1 MFLTQQTKCGADNP
15 LTMELINIS
24 EHPWHMHDTM
34 EIIYVLKGTLECG
47 ISIYPSEMKAG
58 DIAVINTET
67 LHHFT
72 SADNNIVLMCHID
85 LEHFSDIIP
94 EIENTLI
101 ICNSGAA
108 VEHDRHYDII
118 KEFLAKIF
126 LFYYDL
132 KPQKQDKLM
141 DSCVDFL
148 SALYN
153 HFNFLQHEGTA
164 IHSENIMKQRPLQA
178 ERVKRVMKYM
188 YDNLGSHISL
198 EDIAAK
204 EYVSKYY
211 LSHLVSEFLKMPF
224 REYLSMT
231 RSVYAQDCLYG
242 TDKSISE
249 ITDICGFS
257 NTEAFRKAYTKYTGM
272 TPSADRKRIAGHTVK
287 DIPLSHE
294 DVLSS
299 MSIEEIS
306 ALMGVKPYHDTS
318 TTVLRDASYPVTSIS
333 VNFAELQGQVFEHM
347 WDTVWLSDPQQIL
360 SFRMQEA
367 LAELH
372 RCRLF
377 KNVFVES
384 KSLEHLYSM
393 FENWDIIGSFLN
405 CLKENNFT
413 LVTDRHTETI
423 DRLIGFSCQI
433 NGPEI
438 HIRQRPECP
447 ALYKTTGSSYLFD
460 ESNHKTKTFY
470 IYYFLNNLLPC
481 RLYADDSCC
490 VTHSED
496 MLSIM
501 LYSKPD
507 AGIRKY
513 MFNLKHLSRNY
524 ICRTFKISEHYESE
538 ADIYKFLAIADTTDK
553 ELAEIISRK
562 ALPEVELSTINGL
575 SEYNLF
581 LSLLPDTIMLIEL
594 T

>member
-1 MFLTQQTKCGADNP
+1 MLLAQTTKCDPENP

-24 EHPWHMHDTM
+24 EHPWHMHDKL
-34 EIIYVLKGTLECG
+34 EVIYVLKGTLKCG
-47 ISIYPSEMKAG
+47 ISIYPSEMKSG

-72 SADNNIVLMCHID
+72 GDNNNIVLMCHID
-85 LEHFSDIIP
+85 LEHFSNIIP

-108 VEHDRHYDII
+108 VEYDKHYDII
-118 KEFLAKIF
+118 KELVAKLF
-126 LFYYDL
+126 LFYYEL
-132 KPQKQDKLM
+132 KPQKQDELM

-153 HFNFLQHEGTA
+153 HFNFLQHDGTA
-164 IHSENIMKQRPLQA
+164 IHSENTMKQRPLQA

-188 YDNLGSHISL
+188 YDNMGSHVSL

-231 RSVYAQDCLYG
+231 RSVYAQDHLYG
-242 TDKSISE
+242 TDKPLSE
-249 ITDICGFS
+249 IADICGFS
-257 NTEAFRKAYTKYTGM
+257 STESFRKAYIKYAGM
-272 TPSADRKRIAGHTVK
+272 TPSEARKRIVGHTIK

-294 DVLSS
+294 DVLSY
-299 MSIEEIS
+299 MAVEDIS
-306 ALMGVKPYHDTS
+306 ALMGVKPYHDTN
-318 TTVLRDASYPVTSIS
+318 TIAFRNASYPVTNIH
-333 VNFAELQGQVFEHM
+333 VNFAELHGQVAENM
-347 WDTVWLSDPQQIL
+347 WDTVWLNDPQQIL
-360 SFRMQEA
+360 SFRMLGA

-377 KNVFVES
+377 NHVFVES
-384 KSLEHLYSM
+384 KSLEHLYSV
-393 FENWDIIGSFLN
+393 FKNWDFAGSFLS

-413 LVTDRHTETI
+413 LLIDRHTEII
-423 DRLIGFSCQI
+423 DSFIEFSCHI

-447 ALYKTTGSSYLFD
+447 ALYKTTDTSYLFD
-460 ESNHKTKTFY
+460 ESNHKTKAFY
-470 IYYFLNNLLPC
+470 IYYFLNNLLPY

-490 VTHSED
+490 VTHSD
-496 MLSIM
+496 NRLSIM

-513 MFNLKHLSRNY
+513 MFNLKHLTRNY
-524 ICRTFKISEHYESE
+524 ICRTFKINEHYESE
-538 ADIYKFLAIADTTDK
+538 TDIYRALAISDTTDK

-562 ALPEVELSTINGL
+562 AHPEVELSIINGL
-575 SEYNLF
+575 PEYNLF
-581 LSLLPDTIMLIEL
+581 LSLPPDTVMLIEL